1 MKMSSEGDEERLKQ
15 RLMQR
20 HLDRRKSKDTVHSSE
35 VSKASNEAS
44 AMEHKIQNSSMNEY
58 STGDGGRKDERMT
71 TTTKEGNGDHH
82 RKRSRSPIGDR
93 NSNDDV
99 QRGDRRGK
107 RRRGGKRRR
116 RRHRQDAGE
125 MYRDNRDVWQ
135 NQSHPRDGPYYDAPR
150 DPSRNPPGYYDRY
163 PYDRYPRDRYERD
176 FRRHDR
182 DFRRHDKMVDRG
194 REPRGRSQSIS
205 DDSYDSYSSR
215 SRSRS
220 VSKERARDEDN
231 GGSPGSS
238 RISGRHRSSSRS
250 SSRERSKP
258 DKEEDAALTKD
269 QRTVFVSQLVMRTD
283 EYDIRRYF
291 KKKAKCRINEVIFL
305 KDRRTGRHK
314 GSAYVELAKL
324 ADVPNAVKLSGQVPD
339 FQRFPIS
346 IKGSDAEKNYDD
358 INMNNVAIYENPIP
372 TRLVA
377 TSTNGD
383 SNKKFE
389 IQNVYVGSIDRCV
402 TQAQLFALFSQFG
415 SLEKVTLQVDT
426 TTGLSRGFAF
436 LSYSDVKDANLA
448 IQTMSG
454 QQLAGRPM

>member
-1 MKMSSEGDEERLKQ
+1 MVNR
-15 RLMQR
+15 
-20 HLDRRKSKDTVHSSE
+20 
-35 VSKASNEAS
+35 
-44 AMEHKIQNSSMNEY
+44 
-58 STGDGGRKDERMT
+58 GRE
-71 TTTKEGNGDHH
+71 
-82 RKRSRSPIGDR
+82 
-93 NSNDDV
+93 
-99 QRGDRRGK
+99 
-107 RRRGGKRRR
+107 
-116 RRHRQDAGE
+116 
-125 MYRDNRDVWQ
+125 
-135 NQSHPRDGPYYDAPR
+135 
-150 DPSRNPPGYYDRY
+150 PSRNPPGYYDRY
-163 PYDRYPRDRYERD
+163 PYDRYPRGRYERD

-182 DFRRHDKMVDRG
+182 DFRRHDKMVNRG
-194 REPRGRSQSIS
+194 REPRDRSQSIS

-250 SSRERSKP
+250 SSREISKP

-305 KDRRTGRHK
+305 KDRRTDRHK

-383 SNKKFE
+383 
-389 IQNVYVGSIDRCV
+389 
-402 TQAQLFALFSQFG
+402 
-415 SLEKVTLQVDT
+415 
-426 TTGLSRGFAF
+426 
-436 LSYSDVKDANLA
+436 
-448 IQTMSG
+448 
-454 QQLAGRPM
+454 